1 MSTPAGQV
9 ARTRLGRRDD
19 IHVIAAVTAVCAW
32 GIGPI
37 LNKSMSVGTPSIVF
51 ARMVVGVPLMVGMAY
66 LLCDGLSRKLMRSTA
81 LPGILFSLSFITGF
95 ASIKMTSIV
104 NATLMSNLQP
114 VLVLLVAGR
123 LFGER
128 MTPRQLV
135 YGATS
140 LGGVLTVVLAA
151 ASTSG
156 AHVSGDLMAA
166 ANVVIWTGYFLIA
179 KKQRLE
185 GVDSWSFL
193 AAIFIWASVVVIPF
207 GLIASNDL
215 GQMTGRDW
223 LLALGMAVGP
233 GIVGHGLMTW
243 SQSHVGVA
251 LASVLGLLS
260 PVLSTSLAWIVFD
273 QALTAVQL
281 VGAAIVIVSLVL
293 LVREQPTPAGAAALR
308 EEM

>member
-1 MSTPAGQV
+1 MSDTRV
-9 ARTRLGRRDD
+9 RTGLRGRDD

-51 ARMVVGVPLMVGMAY
+51 ARMVVGVPLMVAMAY
-66 LLCDGLSRKLMRSTA
+66 LVGDGINIRLLRSTA

-95 ASIKMTSIV
+95 ASIKMTSIA

-114 VLVLLVAGR
+114 VFVLFVAGR

-128 MTPRQLV
+128 LTARQLL

-140 LGGVLTVVLAA
+140 LAGVLTVVLAA

-156 AHVSGDLMAA
+156 AHLRGDLMAA
-166 ANVVIWTGYFLIA
+166 ANVVIWTAYFLIA
-179 KKQRLE
+179 KRRRME
-185 GVDSWSFL
+185 GVNSWSFL
-193 AAIFIWASVVVIPF
+193 AAIFMWASVVVIPF
-207 GLIASNDL
+207 GLIASSDL
-215 GQMTGRDW
+215 GRMTGRDW

-273 QALTAVQL
+273 QALTAVQMA
-281 VGAAIVIVSLVL
+281 GAAVVIASLVL
-293 LVREQPTPAGAAALR
+293 LVREQSVPAEAAALR
-308 EEM
+308 EEL

>member
-1 MSTPAGQV
+1 MSRLAGRP

-32 GIGPI
+32 GVGPI

-51 ARMVVGVPLMVGMAY
+51 ARMVVGVPLMVAMAY
-66 LLCDGLSRKLMRSTA
+66 LFGDGINRGLLRSTA

-95 ASIKMTSIV
+95 ASIKMTSIA

-128 MTPRQLV
+128 LTARQLV
-135 YGATS
+135 YGASS
-140 LGGVLTVVLAA
+140 LAGVLTVVLAA

-156 AHVSGDLMAA
+156 AHVRGDLMAA
-166 ANVVIWTGYFLIA
+166 ANVVIWTGYFLLA
-179 KKQRLE
+179 KRQRMD

-193 AAIFIWASVVVIPF
+193 AAIFVWASVVVIPF
-207 GLIASNDL
+207 GLVASSDL

-243 SQSHVGVA
+243 SQSHVGVT

-260 PVLSTSLAWIVFD
+260 PVLSTTLAWIVFD
-273 QALTAVQL
+273 QALTGVQMA
-281 VGAAIVIVSLVL
+281 GAAVVITSLVL
-293 LVREQPTPAGAAALR
+293 LVREQSVPAEAAARR
-308 EEM
+308 EEL